1 VERTCGSAAFWAA
14 SSSAFFA
21 ASSRAFRPSSSFIRS
36 MSPLRMYLFGRD
48 GPLSKA
54 LRLEAISALRASIL
68 FEKWRRDYLSSVR
81 WSPFY
86 SGERPSTPSQCPTQK
101 QFRGAPQPHI
111 RYFLRKYIDLC
122 FWAAN
127 TFFRPLG
134 LMVRG
139 RDTSLFYWVTDL
151 FYLLARFPNTN
162 QTRHW

>member
-1 VERTCGSAAFWAA
+1 VERTCGSAAFWVA
-14 SSSAFFA
+14 SSSVVLV
-21 ASSRAFRPSSSFIRS
+21 ASSRAFRSSSSFIRS

-48 GPLSKA
+48 GPFSKA
-54 LRLEAISALRASIL
+54 LRLEAISALRASI
-68 FEKWRRDYLSSVR
+68 ESRRGELDYLSSVR
-81 WSPFY
+81 WPPFC

-101 QFRGAPQPHI
+101 QLRGARQPHI
-111 RYFLRKYIDLC
+111 RYFLRKYIDSC

-139 RDTSLFYWVTDL
+139 CDTSRFFWVTDL
-151 FYLLARFPNTN
+151 LYPLARFPNTN